1 MAWFGKVG
9 RYSGFVDDSA
19 KFNLRGEGVL
29 VCEVLVV
36 VNLFTKGKARL
47 VTLRLSLAF
56 KYCDWI
62 QYTIELALVM

>member
-1 MAWFGKVG
+1 MFPKEREYKFGLAWLGKVG

-36 VNLFTKGKARL
+36 V
-47 VTLRLSLAF
+47 
-56 KYCDWI
+56 
-62 QYTIELALVM
+62 